1 MRIAGVCQCSGEL
14 SVGCG
19 CFYGATWN
27 ASRRDF
33 AQFQSHRHE
42 LVRKTMN
49 ANSTLL
55 QQNWNFLR
63 ARAVGDDVAI
73 ERGYLSAARKS
84 DLERL
89 GFGRTQQLVPALVIP
104 VWSVRGHVE
113 AYQLRPDKPRLN
125 DQGRQRKYEMK
136 AGSRMLLDVHPRLKR
151 QRAAAETPLIE
162 DPAIPLFV
170 TEGVPKADAAISIGL
185 CCIALLGVFNFRGS
199 NEAGGK
205 TALADWEAIALN
217 ERTVYVAFDS
227 DVMEKPNVYAALTR
241 IKALLESR
249 KAKVRLL
256 YLPAGKNGEK
266 TGLDDYI
273 AREKAAS
280 RTDAEIRDDLL
291 ALATSELRR
300 LTYQATGRPEI
311 FIEAGQQ
318 PKLIDDAEK
327 VLAAN
332 ATQLGIFQRGGEIVR
347 IIT

>member
-1 MRIAGVCQCSGEL
+1 PTLRGRLAARPLQLFFMRIAGVCQCSGEL

-63 ARAVGDDVAI
+63 ARAVADDVAI

-104 VWSVRGHVE
+104 VWSVRGQVE

-136 AGSRMLLDVHPRLKR
+136 AG
-151 QRAAAETPLIE
+151 
-162 DPAIPLFV
+162 
-170 TEGVPKADAAISIGL
+170 
-185 CCIALLGVFNFRGS
+185 
-199 NEAGGK
+199 
-205 TALADWEAIALN
+205 
-217 ERTVYVAFDS
+217 
-227 DVMEKPNVYAALTR
+227 
-241 IKALLESR
+241 
-249 KAKVRLL
+249 
-256 YLPAGKNGEK
+256 
-266 TGLDDYI
+266 
-273 AREKAAS
+273 
-280 RTDAEIRDDLL
+280 
-291 ALATSELRR
+291 
-300 LTYQATGRPEI
+300 
-311 FIEAGQQ
+311 
-318 PKLIDDAEK
+318 
-327 VLAAN
+327 
-332 ATQLGIFQRGGEIVR
+332 
-347 IIT
+347 